1 MKINPKEM
9 EDKASLL
16 KLLGHPIR
24 LCIIRGLVRNGE
36 NNVSFMQYCLDVPQ
50 STLSQHLS
58 KLRLAGIVKNER
70 RGTEIYYSVVNEE
83 VKSIINLLFDLE
95 EELNWQKKW

>member
-1 MKINPKEM
+1 MKINPKKM

-95 EELNWQKKW
+95 EELN